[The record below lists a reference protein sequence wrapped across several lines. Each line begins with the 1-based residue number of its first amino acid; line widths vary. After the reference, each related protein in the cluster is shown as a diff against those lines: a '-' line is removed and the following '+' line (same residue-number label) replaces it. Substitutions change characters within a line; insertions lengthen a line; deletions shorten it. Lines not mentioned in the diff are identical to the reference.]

1 MHCLQF
7 GGCIVIG
14 AARRIGQDVVGR
26 FQQVE
31 HLRIARCRIVGMKT
45 SRKET
50 IDTMDRVSIGIGA
63 DLQELV
69 IIYSLGGCVL
79 FSRHSFESHPAFPKC
94 QNSL

>member
-1 MHCLQF
+1 
-7 GGCIVIG
+7 
-14 AARRIGQDVVGR
+14 
-26 FQQVE
+26 
-31 HLRIARCRIVGMKT
+31 
-45 SRKET
+45 
-50 IDTMDRVSIGIGA
+50 MDRVSIGIGA